1 MPREEMRGEKEGEED
16 VERGRGRAPKIVVRP
31 VLVQSVKQRYE
42 KHKITK
48 IAKGLVCI
56 DNSRRE
62 TLSR

>member
-1 MPREEMRGEKEGEED
+1 MLRKATAAREGG
-16 VERGRGRAPKIVVRP
+16 GPKIVVRP